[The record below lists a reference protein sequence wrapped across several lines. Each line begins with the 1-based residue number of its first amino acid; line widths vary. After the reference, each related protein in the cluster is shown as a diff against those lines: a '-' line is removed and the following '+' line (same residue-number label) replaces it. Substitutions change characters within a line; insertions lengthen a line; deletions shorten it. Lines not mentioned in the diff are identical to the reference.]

1 MKLQEFK
8 QQGKRK
14 NNEDFHGCNEN
25 VVLVCDGI
33 GGHVSGEIAS
43 NFIVEKV
50 LSLFAERNEEIS
62 KTYIQEKLTEAQN
75 DLNKILIEQPELEKM
90 GTTFTGVFI
99 TEHAWYAAHIGDS
112 RIYLFRPAEKK
123 LWHTWDHSLVGELMR
138 TKEITREAGRF
149 HPMSNRISRAMTAN
163 SQNATAKADI
173 AKFDDLKEGDIL
185 FLCTDG
191 VVEAWG
197 DHELCELMFDTNIS
211 LEQKCKTIS
220 EKCNELSKD
229 NNTAY
234 FIEIEKNDE
243 ISVGKNIELTWISL
257 GEILADYELH
267 IKNTSEPELD
277 IEILTEN
284 AQHNNAPIE
293 LTAKPLGENKKKRKT
308 TSKKKRKL
316 TSLLLIFAF
325 LSLIAFAVWQM
336 LKPETPN
343 SKPEI
348 SNSKPET
355 NKPETQNSKPETN
368 NSTTERRELPAERKA
383 WQKASKTNKVE
394 AYETY
399 LTAYP
404 NGQYKDEATKRIT
417 ELKDEDAWE
426 KAKAENEIA
435 AYEAYMKSFKDG
447 KYYEQAKT
455 KIDEL
460 DNKLFNEAKTKKTK
474 EAYEKYLKICPNG
487 LHAEEAQNALETLN
501 ILPDLPEITNGNNEE
516 KPKDPEDSTN

>member
-149 HPMSNRISRAMTAN
+149 HPMSNRISRAITAN

-173 AKFDDLKEGDIL
+173 AKFDDLKKGDIL

-211 LEQKCKTIS
+211 LEQKCKIIS

-243 ISVGKNIELTWISL
+243 ISAGKNIELTWISVD
-257 GEILADYELH
+257 EIIADYELH
-267 IKNTSEPELD
+267 IKNTSEPEVD
-277 IEILTEN
+277 IEIPTVN
-284 AQHNNAPIE
+284 AQHNNAIIE
-293 LTAKPLGENKKKRKT
+293 LPAQPLGENKKKRKT

-316 TSLLLIFAF
+316 ISLLLIFAF
-325 LSLIAFAVWQM
+325 ISLIAFAVWQM

-348 SNSKPET
+348 SKPET
-355 NKPETQNSKPETN
+355 NKPETWKP
-368 NSTTERRELPAERKA
+368 SAKPIELPVERKA
-383 WQKASKTNKVE
+383 WQNAKKTDKVE

-404 NGQYKDEATKRIT
+404 NGQYKEEATKRIS
-417 ELKDEDAWE
+417 ELKDEEAWK
-426 KAKAENEIA
+426 KAKAEDSIA
-435 AYEAYMKSFKDG
+435 AYEAYRKSYKDG
-447 KYYEQAKT
+447 KYYEQAQI

-460 DNKLFNEAKTKKTK
+460 DNKLFNEAKSKKTK

-487 LHAEEAQNALETLN
+487 LHAEEAKKAIDAFNK
-501 ILPDLPEITNGNNEE
+501 LPDLPGTSDNTDAD
-516 KPKDPEDSTN
+516 KPEDSTN